1 MILNQ
6 KKKTAPAT
14 KADMEEMAVTTAKEF
29 SRVHTRIDA
38 LDEKVET
45 GFSGLQQEM
54 HDGFRA
60 ILAAVESVEY
70 TKLRLRIDTIERDV
84 KHIKA
89 KLKT

>member
-6 KKKTAPAT
+6 KKKTDPAT
-14 KADMEEMAVTTAKEF
+14 KTDMEEIAITTAKEF